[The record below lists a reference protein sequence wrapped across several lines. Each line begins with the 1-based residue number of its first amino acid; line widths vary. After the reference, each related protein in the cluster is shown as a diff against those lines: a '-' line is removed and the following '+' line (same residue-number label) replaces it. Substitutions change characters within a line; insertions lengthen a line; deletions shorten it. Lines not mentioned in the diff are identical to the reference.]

1 MVIHNTYSAD
11 RTTAVCQDWGFS
23 GISVFLL
30 HLRSA
35 ENTRF
40 QKSPTSASAKTLAVI
55 QRKITEKQKYST
67 KKQNLKSEPKEK
79 RIHN

>member
-40 QKSPTSASAKTLAVI
+40 QKSPTSASAKTLADSVFD
-55 QRKITEKQKYST
+55 QNVN
-67 KKQNLKSEPKEK
+67 KKNDEK
-79 RIHN
+79 RQT

>member
-40 QKSPTSASAKTLAVI
+40 QKSPTSASAKTLAVM
-55 QRKITEKQKYST
+55 REERRLNNNKTYEFR
-67 KKQNLKSEPKEK
+67 
-79 RIHN
+79 RI

>member
-1 MVIHNTYSAD
+1 MINTTLEKALEISQND
-11 RTTAVCQDWGFS
+11 QPITAVCQDWGFS

-40 QKSPTSASAKTLAVI
+40 QKSPTSASAKTLVASA
-55 QRKITEKQKYST
+55 RKIEKIQQLNST
-67 KKQNLKSEPKEK
+67 NGK
-79 RIHN
+79 

>member
-40 QKSPTSASAKTLAVI
+40 QKSPTSASAKTLADT
-55 QRKITEKQKYST
+55 REKHLH
-67 KKQNLKSEPKEK
+67 NK
-79 RIHN
+79 RDAILT

>member
-40 QKSPTSASAKTLAVI
+40 QKSPTSASAKTLCAI
-55 QRKITEKQKYST
+55 CAEITQKEIIRKYVFVFAEKFQSRSVKV
-67 KKQNLKSEPKEK
+67 
-79 RIHN
+79 

>member
-40 QKSPTSASAKTLAVI
+40 QKSPTTPSAKTLVEMPK
-55 QRKITEKQKYST
+55 KIAEI
-67 KKQNLKSEPKEK
+67 KE
-79 RIHN
+79 NPQL